1 MHRYLVDAYLDEAN
15 LNVIDAI
22 VLLGMM
28 IAQCLLPEEFPSFT
42 SPQDPAP
49 AEFLEYL
56 QVLTYPK
63 AAVD

>member
-28 IAQCLLPEEFPSFT
+28 IAQRLLPEEFPSFT

-56 QVLTYPK
+56 QVLTSPK
-63 AAVD
+63 ATVD